1 MKPRTKKELIKIIKQ
16 TIEKEGFECDLNFI
30 DTSNITDMS
39 ELFSGTV
46 FNGDISKWNVSSV
59 KCLGYEFHVL

>member
-30 DTSNITDMS
+30 DTSNIRSMS
-39 ELFSGTV
+39 YLFDGS
-46 FNGDISKWNVSSV
+46 
-59 KCLGYEFHVL
+59 